1 MLTTIVIL
9 SVVGLLSIVSNI
21 FLIKSVKIQLAK
33 ISVYEEWIIRFR
45 SQILETY
52 SNLKLVDEKN
62 IFEKDDDVGFVFS
75 NIVEIVEDL
84 KNKVY
89 DQDST
94 ET

>member
-52 SNLKLVDEKN
+52 FNLKLVDEKN

>member
-1 MLTTIVIL
+1 M
-9 SVVGLLSIVSNI
+9 
-21 FLIKSVKIQLAK
+21 KIQLAK

-52 SNLKLVDEKN
+52 FNLKLVDEKN